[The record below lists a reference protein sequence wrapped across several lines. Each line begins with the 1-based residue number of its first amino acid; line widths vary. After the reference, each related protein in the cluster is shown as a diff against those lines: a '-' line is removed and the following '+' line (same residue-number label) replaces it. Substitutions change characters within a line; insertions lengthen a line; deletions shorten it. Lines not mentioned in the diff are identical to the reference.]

1 MKISKVS
8 IFIPVHGSALI
19 CDVFVLS
26 VYYNQQSDVSQCN
39 LEPHLQSPTTD
50 QRIQTSDYSFNTANT
65 EKTSGNA
72 DITFKSF
79 ICPGEEVEITDSL
92 HRTEESII
100 LPQNQATS
108 DTCETDDPEIP
119 DSKIIQLC
127 AEHIEHPYHNPE
139 IRNTSPEES
148 TIRVCGISNST
159 PACADMD
166 NKRVPQEFTAVQHDV
181 CEENDITWK
190 SFVCGG
196 GEVEVRDVIPTEE
209 ETVHLSMAQLDE
221 HLHNQSINT
230 TNLSDFVRPQ
240 HVDHTDHPYCSSDGG
255 VAVSASECRIETTNG
270 FQESASGPTDV
281 TFKSFNCTG
290 GEVQI
295 SDGTTLADETVPLPA
310 DQCGACSD
318 SCIYSV
324 DPSMLASCQDVQNT
338 DHLDHLYCNVQSNL
352 SITEGP
358 SPVDISA
365 VNEAKGVSLTFSDGQ
380 TNRQE
385 CVTYA
390 SLKISGSEYSDSPQ
404 LSHKSSLLADDQA
417 VLCQAMDY
425 NIAPAVTIHSQ
436 SQENCKQLNNHLENN
451 DVNPPTINSMPP
463 ANSSSE
469 NSIDKSLHSQMQ
481 ETPKEDT
488 AFPAHQQ
495 RPEFSQCSHPEASS
509 ETLTPSQVQ
518 LSSGPE
524 EASEDKDSALGS
536 SGNEPVVCNSAEK
549 HTENFSDV
557 LKALSE
563 CPSVA
568 SALQLGL
575 LSPVVR
581 RASLFLSGA
590 KRDPAVAEFLT
601 DDSAL
606 EVEKSL
612 LAPVNVN
619 TTGLWAEH
627 MDSPMPRPLLNSTA
641 VGGRLQPSED
651 VGVTQ
656 PEVEKPPLD
665 IPLVQDGPLQQQL
678 RHMAEFLFLL
688 SGKHGPAAVSA
699 PPQPPTVVPVLSA
712 RAPPAES
719 CSVCVG
725 TSPVKFVNHS
735 INTSGQFERKRN
747 FTVVDSC
754 TLTDPLLWK

>member
-1 MKISKVS
+1 M
-8 IFIPVHGSALI
+8 
-19 CDVFVLS
+19 
-26 VYYNQQSDVSQCN
+26 
-39 LEPHLQSPTTD
+39 QSPTSD
-50 QRIQTSDYSFNTANT
+50 RRIQTSDYGFNTANT

-72 DITFKSF
+72 DVTFKSF
-79 ICPGEEVEITDSL
+79 ICPGGEVEIADSS
-92 HRTEESII
+92 HHTEKSII

-108 DTCETDDPEIP
+108 NTCETDDPEIS
-119 DSKIIQLC
+119 DSKIIQSC
-127 AEHIEHPYHNPE
+127 SEHIEHPYHNPE
-139 IRNTSPEES
+139 IRDASQEES
-148 TIRVCGISNST
+148 TVRVCGISNST
-159 PACADMD
+159 PACAHVD
-166 NKRVPQEFTAVQHDV
+166 NKRVPEEFTAVQHDV
-181 CEENDITWK
+181 CEENNITWK
-190 SFVCGG
+190 SFVCDG
-196 GEVEVRDVIPTEE
+196 GEVEVRDVIATEE
-209 ETVHLSMAQLDE
+209 ETVRLSVAQLDE
-221 HLHNQSINT
+221 HLHNQSVNT
-230 TNLSDFVRPQ
+230 TNLSDFVQPL
-240 HVDHTDHPYCSSDGG
+240 HVDHTDHPYCSSDRG
-255 VAVSASECRIETTNG
+255 VAMSAAFSETTNG

-281 TFKSFNCTG
+281 TFKSFNCAG

-310 DQCGACSD
+310 DQHGACSD
-318 SCIYSV
+318 SCSYSV
-324 DPSMLASCQDVQNT
+324 DPSMLASRQDVQNS
-338 DHLDHLYCNVQSNL
+338 DHLDHPYCNVQSNL
-352 SITEGP
+352 STPNGNISIVEGP
-358 SPVDISA
+358 SPVSIGA

-390 SLKISGSEYSDSPQ
+390 SLKISGSEDSDGPQ

-417 VLCQAMDY
+417 VLCQATDY
-425 NIAPAVTIHSQ
+425 NIAPAVTVQDQ
-436 SQENCKQLNNHLENN
+436 SQENCKHLDKNNHLEN
-451 DVNPPTINSMPP
+451 DDANPPSINSMPP

-469 NSIDKSLHSQMQ
+469 NSTDKSSNATMQ
-481 ETPKEDT
+481 ETPKEDA
-488 AFPAHQQ
+488 AFPALQQ
-495 RPEFSQCSHPEASS
+495 RPEFSQCSRPEASS

-524 EASEDKDSALGS
+524 QASEDKDSALGS
-536 SGNEPVVCNSAEK
+536 SGNEPVVCSTAEK
-549 HTENFSDV
+549 RTENFSDV
-557 LKALSE
+557 LKVLSE

-619 TTGLWAEH
+619 STGLWAEH
-627 MDSPMPRPLLNSTA
+627 MDSPMPRPLLNST
-641 VGGRLQPSED
+641 VLGGRLQPSEV
-651 VGVTQ
+651 VGVTP
-656 PEVEKPPLD
+656 PELEKPPLD
-665 IPLVQDGPLQQQL
+665 IPLAQDGPLQQQL
-678 RHMAEFLFLL
+678 QHIAEFLFLL
-688 SGKHGPAAVSA
+688 SGKLGPAAVSA
-699 PPQPPTVVPVLSA
+699 PPQPPTVAPVLSA
-712 RAPPAES
+712 RAAPAES

-735 INTSGQFERKRN
+735 INTSGQFERKIN

>member
-1 MKISKVS
+1 M
-8 IFIPVHGSALI
+8 
-19 CDVFVLS
+19 
-26 VYYNQQSDVSQCN
+26 
-39 LEPHLQSPTTD
+39 QSPTSD
-50 QRIQTSDYSFNTANT
+50 RRIQTSDYSFNTANT
-65 EKTSGNA
+65 EKTGGNA
-72 DITFKSF
+72 DVTFKSF
-79 ICPGEEVEITDSL
+79 ICPGGEVEITDST
-92 HRTEESII
+92 HCTEDSII

-108 DTCETDDPEIP
+108 NTCETDDPEIS
-119 DSKIIQLC
+119 DSKIIQSC
-127 AEHIEHPYHNPE
+127 GEHLEHPYHNPE
-139 IRNTSPEES
+139 IRDTSQEES
-148 TIRVCGISNST
+148 TVRVCGISNST
-159 PACADMD
+159 PTCADMD
-166 NKRVPQEFTAVQHDV
+166 KKIVPQEFTAVQHNV
-181 CEENDITWK
+181 CGENDITWK
-190 SFVCGG
+190 SFVCDGG
-196 GEVEVRDVIPTEE
+196 VVEVRDVIATEQ

-221 HLHNQSINT
+221 HLHDQSVNT
-230 TNLSDFVRPQ
+230 TNLPDFVQPQ
-240 HVDHTDHPYCSSDGG
+240 QVDHTDHPYCSSDRG
-255 VAVSASECRIETTNG
+255 VAVSVAFSETSNG
-270 FQESASGPTDV
+270 FEESASGPSDV
-281 TFKSFNCTG
+281 TLKSFNCTG

-295 SDGTTLADETVPLPA
+295 KDGTTLADETVPLLA
-310 DQCGACSD
+310 DQSGACGD
-318 SCIYSV
+318 SCSYSV
-324 DPSMLASCQDVQNT
+324 DPSMLASHQDVQNT
-338 DHLDHLYCNVQSNL
+338 DHLDHPYCNVQSNL
-352 SITEGP
+352 STPNGNISITEEP
-358 SPVDISA
+358 SSVGTVS

-380 TNRQE
+380 INRQE

-390 SLKISGSEYSDSPQ
+390 SLKISGSEDSDGPQ
-404 LSHKSSLLADDQA
+404 LSQKSSLLADDQA

-425 NIAPAVTIHSQ
+425 NIAPAVTVQDQ
-436 SQENCKQLNNHLENN
+436 SQENCKQFNSHLENN
-451 DVNPPTINSMPP
+451 DVNSPAVNSTPP

-469 NSIDKSLHSQMQ
+469 NSIDKSSKSQMQ

-488 AFPAHQQ
+488 AFPALQQ
-495 RPEFSQCSHPEASS
+495 RPEFSHCSHPEASS
-509 ETLTPSQVQ
+509 DTLTPSQVQ

-524 EASEDKDSALGS
+524 QASEDKDSALGS
-536 SGNEPVVCNSAEK
+536 SGNEPVVCNTAEK
-549 HTENFSDV
+549 RTENFSDV

-568 SALQLGL
+568 AALQLEL

-619 TTGLWAEH
+619 STGLWAEH

-651 VGVTQ
+651 VGVT
-656 PEVEKPPLD
+656 PSEVEKPPLD

-678 RHMAEFLFLL
+678 RHMAEFLFLV
-688 SGKHGPAAVSA
+688 SGKLGPAAVSA
-699 PPQPPTVVPVLSA
+699 PPQAPTVVPDLSA
-712 RAPPAES
+712 RAAPAES